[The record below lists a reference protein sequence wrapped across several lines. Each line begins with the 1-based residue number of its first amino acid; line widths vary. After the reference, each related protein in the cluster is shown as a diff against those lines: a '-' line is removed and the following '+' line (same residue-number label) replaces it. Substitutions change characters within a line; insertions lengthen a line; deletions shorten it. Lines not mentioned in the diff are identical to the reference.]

1 MVPNTMAVTR
11 NACCPRAAWP
21 QLRYTCL
28 RMASEILIDAV
39 NSLSP
44 DEQASVLRFID
55 HLKQQNASGK
65 SAFLQAAD
73 QFIAEHP
80 ELLHRLSQ

>member
-1 MVPNTMAVTR
+1 MGRSGWR
-11 NACCPRAAWP
+11 NP
-21 QLRYTCL
+21 RYTFV
-28 RMASEILIDAV
+28 RMPSESLIDAV

-44 DEQASVLRFID
+44 EEQASVLQFID
-55 HLKQQNASGK
+55 YLKRRNNFRP
-65 SAFLQAAD
+65 SAFLQAAE